1 MLSNQNKD
9 KQQEINKNYRHKSS
23 ELLIYKIKQKI
34 KEEAINIM
42 QIIDKVN
49 KNRKSKIW
57 KNQQKNKKLFNLQ
70 NHYSL

>member
-42 QIIDKVN
+42 
-49 KNRKSKIW
+49 
-57 KNQQKNKKLFNLQ
+57 
-70 NHYSL
+70 